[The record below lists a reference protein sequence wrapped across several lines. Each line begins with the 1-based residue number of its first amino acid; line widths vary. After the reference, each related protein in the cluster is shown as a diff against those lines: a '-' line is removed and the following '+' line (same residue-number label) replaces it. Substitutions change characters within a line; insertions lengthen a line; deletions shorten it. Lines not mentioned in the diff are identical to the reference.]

1 MDRNAGLKMPTPRLT
16 KKQRLLVTK
25 IRRLLK
31 GLYLD
36 PDEIVGSVQPNERTG
51 ALEST
56 QREIIRF
63 EVLRNYMFME
73 DQLSSVIR
81 SHFFGN
87 DRILLQLMKL
97 RRFRS
102 FNHFILE
109 RLYLLQKLNVVRSLH
124 KIPIWVASDLA
135 ALNDLRNGMAPLMVS
150 ADQTA
155 QA

>member
-1 MDRNAGLKMPTPRLT
+1 MERKAGLKMPTPRLT
-16 KKQRLLVTK
+16 KKQRLLVTE

-56 QREIIRF
+56 QRKIIRF

-81 SHFFGN
+81 SHFFRN

-109 RLYLLQKLNVVRSLH
+109 RLYLLQ
-124 KIPIWVASDLA
+124 
-135 ALNDLRNGMAPLMVS
+135 
-150 ADQTA
+150 
-155 QA
+155 

>member
-1 MDRNAGLKMPTPRLT
+1 MDRYAGLKMPTSRLT
-16 KKQRLLVTK
+16 KKQRLLVTE

-56 QREIIRF
+56 QKIIRL
-63 EVLRNYMFME
+63 VLRNYMFME

-109 RLYLLQKLNVVRSLH
+109 RA
-124 KIPIWVASDLA
+124 IPA
-135 ALNDLRNGMAPLMVS
+135 
-150 ADQTA
+150 TA
-155 QA
+155 GFGEEHSHDPEMGSV